1 MGLICY
7 IIQSMTKNSDNVGI
21 ARHYTESFLVTSLY
35 VFNHFETRSNIL
47 LSKKPSELTVDDK
60 LDIIISL
67 QILLEAG
74 VNSVIRDLAV
84 HSLKKDISYVEIAKD
99 LDSVGFREKTAS
111 FIYGATFDFGADL
124 AEATTRRKVLGK
136 MQNFTRYR
144 NAIMHG
150 HTIAQQ
156 SVNGSRSSTTLH
168 DILEDEVAFKK
179 HIKQYAEIMDDLRFY
194 AIHLSDESI
203 DKDKLTKS
211 YLRVPLSLNR
221 FIL

>member
-1 MGLICY
+1 
-7 IIQSMTKNSDNVGI
+7 MTDTGNH
-21 ARHYTESFLVTSLY
+21 ARTTRHYTESFLVTGLY
-35 VFNHFETRSNIL
+35 VFNHFETRSNVL
-47 LSKKPSELTVDDK
+47 LAKKVSDLTEHDK
-60 LDIIISL
+60 LDVIISL

-84 HSLKKDISYVEIAKD
+84 HSLKKDITYVDVAKD
-99 LDSVGFREKTAS
+99 LDGIGFREKTAS
-111 FIYGATFDFGADL
+111 FIYGATFDFGADI
-124 AEATTRRKVLGK
+124 AEASTRRKVLGK

-156 SVNGSRSSTTLH
+156 SIDGNRSSTALH
-168 DILEDEVAFKK
+168 DILEDDEAFKQ
-179 HIKQYAEIMDDLRFY
+179 HVKQYAEIVNDLKFY
-194 AIHLSDESI
+194 IDHLSEGSI